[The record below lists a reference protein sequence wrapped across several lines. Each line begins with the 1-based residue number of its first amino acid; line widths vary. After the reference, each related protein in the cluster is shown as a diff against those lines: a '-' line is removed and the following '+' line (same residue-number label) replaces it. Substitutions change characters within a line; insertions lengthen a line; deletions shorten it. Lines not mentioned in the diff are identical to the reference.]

1 MKCFSIAPKVLA
13 VLLLWPAAASA
24 QDALPQFGTSPS
36 AETSLPTPSSLIAPE
51 TPLPPVI
58 QTPLPARG
66 LTPVPAVTPTTLPV
80 ATGPG
85 VLFVESAGR
94 ARTVLAFQ
102 ASDYQVQVSRLGEAY
117 VMSVFNQRTS
127 QQELNEAPAVIANSA
142 QQPYIA
148 GKLIFT
154 AQSDDFIYTAYASP
168 SGTRTLRIAPSDVI
182 DEDRSLRISRFFD

>member
-1 MKCFSIAPKVLA
+1 
-13 VLLLWPAAASA
+13 
-24 QDALPQFGTSPS
+24 
-36 AETSLPTPSSLIAPE
+36 

-58 QTPLPARG
+58 QTPLPARR
-66 LTPVPAVTPTTLPV
+66 LTPVPVVMPTTPPV

-85 VLFVESAGR
+85 VLFVEPAGR

-102 ASDYQVQVSRLGEAY
+102 ASDYRVKVKRLGETY

-127 QQELNEAPAVIANSA
+127 QQELNEVPAVIANSA

-154 AQSDDFIYTAYASP
+154 AQSDDLIYTVYASP

-182 DEDRSLRISRFFD
+182 SEDRSLRMSRFFD